1 MEKKKTTWVVL
12 GLGVLGLI
20 TAGVLFGPR
29 LYERFFAAVTPLGT
43 VTRLEDVGVVGGEKA
58 PPGRRFWAV
67 HFKPKPKPGEAEG
80 KTEVFS
86 DSSIDL
92 TSPRFG
98 VNLSGKSDP
107 MRDTYIVDD
116 TGEKHAALQAQ
127 GKLLTEE
134 VPGHSGSVRL
144 HFRLERLI
152 FSLPQERQPRFLQ
165 VSDTPAIRLP
175 GAS

>member
-1 MEKKKTTWVVL
+1 MGP
-12 GLGVLGLI
+12 GLYQR
-20 TAGVLFGPR
+20 LFGK
-29 LYERFFAAVTPLGT
+29 VTPLGT

-67 HFKPKPKPGEAEG
+67 HITPKPSPGEAKG
-80 KTEVFS
+80 KMEVFS
-86 DSSIDL
+86 ESSIEL
-92 TSPRFG
+92 GQPAFPGFG
-98 VNLSGKSDP
+98 PNSGRNDP

-127 GKLLTEE
+127 GKLMTQDESGP
-134 VPGHSGSVRL
+134 PGTVSL

-165 VSDTPAIRLP
+165 VSDAPAVRLP